1 MKEAAYA
8 PDCPAPTDRV
18 IILRA
23 APWNPPEAKAAVL
36 TEAEVLAEGTPAS
49 ATDAGAEVEYSLSG
63 GLFARLRQL
72 NVSVAFT
79 SYQSGLL
86 YLLGRKPQGGA
97 HLHQS
102 GVLKPM
108 GLCADEAGRLALA
121 SGPQIIRYENVL
133 APHER
138 VNDTFDACYVPR
150 TTYLTGD
157 LDAHDVGMDRD
168 GRPVFVNTRFNCVAT
183 VSSRHSFE
191 MVWKPP
197 FISGLLD
204 GDKCHLNGLAM
215 REGKPGFVTAVSRS
229 DVIDGWRDRRTDGGI
244 VIDVGTNEIVCEGL
258 SMPHSPRMHKGE
270 LWVLNSGTGELGV
283 VTQPDAGRGR
293 FEPRAFCPGFLRGL
307 GFFGKY
313 AFVGLSKP
321 RYKRFEGL
329 ALDQRL
335 QDVDADPW
343 CGIQK
348 SRWYDLY
355 RDEILEHYRHPHNP
369 GRWMHHDVQGR
380 RESAVWRPDHD
391 DARHQR
397 RGPGRGS
404 GVHRPRLRDQPGV
417 G

>member
-1 MKEAAYA
+1 M
-8 PDCPAPTDRV
+8 
-18 IILRA
+18 
-23 APWNPPEAKAAVL
+23 L
-36 TEAEVLAEGTPAS
+36 TEAEVLAEGSPAS

-108 GLCADEAGRLALA
+108 GLCADKAGRLTLV

-293 FEPRAFCPGFLRGL
+293 FEPRVFCPGFLRGL

-343 CGIQK
+343 CGIQIIDLETGACVDWLRIDGPVAELYDVVVIPGFACPMAVSPGTPDAANLITVAPAADIAPPPSTRSLSFTQ
-348 SRWYDLY
+348 SRTARRSIAWSLPPGG
-355 RDEILEHYRHPHNP
+355 HP
-369 GRWMHHDVQGR
+369 
-380 RESAVWRPDHD
+380 S
-391 DARHQR
+391 
-397 RGPGRGS
+397 
-404 GVHRPRLRDQPGV
+404 
-417 G
+417 